1 MNRRQ
6 LIHQALLLAGAP
18 LVLNTGWAAATVNNG
33 SNKKLVIVMLRGA
46 VDGLNV
52 VVPYQDPNY
61 YQGRPNI
68 ALAKPN
74 SGTADSVL
82 DLDGYFGLN
91 PALAPI
97 LPLWANKELAFIHA
111 AGSPSESRSH
121 FDAQDYMET
130 GTPDIKSTQNG
141 WLNRLLDILGDKQ
154 SSSME
159 AISVSPG
166 IPRILAGKHPITV
179 LSPGKAANRRSLLTD
194 KRYSSVFDQLYAGN
208 TALDSAYQ
216 SAQASD
222 KAIQETLSKNAPEDV
237 KAANG
242 APSVKGFAADARQI
256 GTLMRENN
264 AIGFAFF
271 GLSGWD
277 THANQGKEKG
287 TLTNSLTALVN
298 GLVQLKASLG
308 PEWNNTAVVVMSEF
322 GRTVKENG
330 NKGTD
335 HGHGNVMWVL
345 GGKVKGK
352 KIYGQWPT
360 LKQDKLFQGRDLAVT
375 TDFRDVLSEVISE
388 QFPLG
393 SAQLATIF
401 PKFQASPKKFGLIT
415 A

>member
-6 LIHQALLLAGAP
+6 LIHQALLLAGTP
-18 LVLNTGWAAATVNNG
+18 LVVNTGWAASTRNTG
-33 SNKKLVIVMLRGA
+33 SDKKLVIVMLRGA
-46 VDGLNV
+46 VDGLSV
-52 VVPYQDPNY
+52 VVPYQDANY
-61 YQGRPNI
+61 YAGRPNI
-68 ALAKPN
+68 ALSKPG
-74 SGTADSVL
+74 SGKPDSLL

-91 PALAPI
+91 PTLAPL
-97 LPLWANKELAFIHA
+97 LPFWTNKELAFIHA
-111 AGSPSESRSH
+111 TGSPSESRSH

-130 GTPDIKSTQNG
+130 GTPDVKSTQDG
-141 WLNRLLDILGDKQ
+141 WLNRLLENLGDK
-154 SSSME
+154 SNSSME

-179 LSPGKAANRRSLLTD
+179 MSSTRTAGKKSLLTD

-208 TALDSAYQ
+208 SAMDTAYQ

-222 KAIQETLSKNAPEDV
+222 KAIQETLSKSAPEDV

-264 AIGFAFF
+264 SIGFAFF

-277 THANQGKEKG
+277 THANQGREKG
-287 TLTNSLTALVN
+287 ALAKSLTSLAD
-298 GLVQLKASLG
+298 GLVQLKAALG
-308 PEWNNTAVVVMSEF
+308 PEWDNTAVVVMSEF
-322 GRTVKENG
+322 GRTVRENG

-345 GGKVKGK
+345 GGQVRGRKV
-352 KIYGQWPT
+352 YGQWPT

-375 TDFRDVLSEVISE
+375 TDFRDVLTEVIST
-388 QFPLG
+388 QFPLNA
-393 SAQLATIF
+393 SQLSTVF
-401 PKFQASPKKFGLIT
+401 PKYQASKKYGLLSS
-415 A
+415 